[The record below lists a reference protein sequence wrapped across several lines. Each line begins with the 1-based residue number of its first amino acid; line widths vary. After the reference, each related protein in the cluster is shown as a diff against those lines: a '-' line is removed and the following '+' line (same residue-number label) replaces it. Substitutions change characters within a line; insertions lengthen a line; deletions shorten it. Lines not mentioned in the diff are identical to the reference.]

1 MNLKKLPVEISETD
15 QFRTLHLE
23 TDSIQSSMDISDPV
37 HLALKYTQVTA
48 LLLLF
53 KRHPKN
59 ILKNIQTNYHVKIK
73 QNSSKPL
80 EDLLK
85 AINKGNIIKD
95 LK

>member
-59 ILKNIQTNYHVKIK
+59 ITILGLGAGSLTKFFFYF
-73 QNSSKPL
+73 
-80 EDLLK
+80 
-85 AINKGNIIKD
+85 
-95 LK
+95 